1 MPVVRVTAT
10 AVVPASAAIVYGI
23 IADYRRGHP
32 SILPPKYF
40 EDLIVESGGYGEGTR
55 IRFTMRSFGTRH
67 VSHARITEPEPGR
80 VLVETDDQTGTVT
93 TFLVEG
99 VTASSTR
106 VTFVTDYHARGLRGR
121 IEVLLVP
128 GYLKKVYAEEL
139 DLLAVRASEA
149 MRGTAPDT

>member
-32 SILPPKYF
+32 SILPPKYL
-40 EDLIVESGGYGEGTR
+40 EDLIVESGGYGEGTT

-80 VLVETDDQTGTVT
+80 VLVETDHQTGTVT

-99 VTASSTR
+99 VTDSSTR

-121 IEVLLVP
+121 IEALLVP
-128 GYLKKVYAEEL
+128 AYLKKVYAEEL
-139 DLLAVRASEA
+139 DLLAVRAAEA
-149 MRGTAPDT
+149 VRGTAPDT